1 MKAERQR
8 LGRLQRLEKLR
19 DIARHNAL
27 AESGKAETRLASLE
41 LLQQRTNTLIT
52 GYALRIDAQCGADLV
67 RQRIYLGEL
76 QRMVGR
82 NETDVSRAR
91 DQADARAA
99 EAAAAE
105 RSRAAV
111 EARAQASAEAI
122 ARHDR
127 AATQPLG
134 ARNNRRS

>member
-1 MKAERQR
+1 MTPDRAR

-19 DIARHNAL
+19 AIARHNAL
-27 AESGKAETRLASLE
+27 AEAGRAETRLASLE
-41 LLQQRTNTLIT
+41 NLQQRTTALIT
-52 GYALRIDAQCGADLV
+52 GYALRTDAQCGADLV

-82 NETDVSRAR
+82 NATDVARAR
-91 DQADARAA
+91 EQADARAA

-111 EARAQASAEAI
+111 EDRADATARRI
-122 ARHDR
+122 ARDHS
-127 AATQPLG
+127 AATLPLG
-134 ARNNRRS
+134 ARNNRKS

>member
-1 MKAERQR
+1 MKAERER

-19 DIARHNAL
+19 AIARHNAL
-27 AESGKAETRLASLE
+27 AEAGRAETRLTNLE
-41 LLQQRTNTLIT
+41 TLQQRTNALIT
-52 GYALRIDAQCGADLV
+52 GYALRTDAQCGADLV

-76 QRMVGR
+76 QRMVER
-82 NETDVSRAR
+82 NDSDVARAR

-111 EARAQASAEAI
+111 ETRAEATAQVI
-122 ARHDR
+122 ARGHN

-134 ARNNRRS
+134 ARSNRKA